1 MTRGMRKRMLNWIAN
16 LWCRKMHSGA
26 MWPIHGR
33 YICPR
38 CLREYTV
45 EWSTGAG
52 PEAAQ
57 PIETSLNLET
67 RRHLSTT
74 L

>member
-1 MTRGMRKRMLNWIAN
+1 MFNWIGT

-33 YICPR
+33 YICPQ

-45 EWSTGAG
+45 DWSGTG
-52 PEAAQ
+52 EKD
-57 PIETSLNLET
+57 IEPSDTALALET

-74 L
+74 S